1 MKTYLISLF
10 IIVVLISVVQIILP
24 KGKITSAAT
33 CVLSFAMALCFI
45 NALGGISFDFVGFN
59 FKGET
64 TEKSTSIFNEYVD
77 SKLENYYESA
87 FISLLKDNDL
97 ICEKVNVEICN
108 KEIEKTEVYLSNL
121 VFDEKN
127 AHINI
132 NVIADYVAEKIG
144 VDRGKVVVYG

>member
-24 KGKITSAAT
+24 KDKITSAAT

-64 TEKSTSIFNEYVD
+64 TEKSASVFNEYVD

-132 NVIADYVAEKIG
+132 NVIVDYVAEKIG
-144 VDRGKVVVYG
+144 VDRSKVVVYG

>member
-45 NALGGISFDFVGFN
+45 NAIGGISFDFDSYKN
-59 FKGET
+59 KSEA
-64 TEKSTSIFNEYVD
+64 TEKDMAVFNEYVD
-77 SKLENYYESA
+77 SNLEKYYESA
-87 FISLLKDNDL
+87 FVSALKDNDL

-144 VDRGKVVVYG
+144 VDRSKVVVYG

>member
-59 FKGET
+59 FKCET
-64 TEKSTSIFNEYVD
+64 TEKSTSVFNEYVD

>member
-24 KGKITSAAT
+24 KGKITSATT

-45 NALGGISFDFVGFN
+45 NALGGISFDFVGFD

-64 TEKSTSIFNEYVD
+64 TEKSASVFNEYVD

-144 VDRGKVVVYG
+144 VDRS

>member
-59 FKGET
+59 SKGET
-64 TEKSTSIFNEYVD
+64 TEKSTSVFNEYVD

>member
-33 CVLSFAMALCFI
+33 CVLSFAMAFCFI
-45 NALGGISFDFVGFN
+45 NAIGGISFDFDSYSN
-59 FKGET
+59 KSEA
-64 TEKSTSIFNEYVD
+64 TEKSMAVFNEYVD
-77 SKLENYYESA
+77 SNLEKYYESA
-87 FISLLKDNDL
+87 FVSVLKDNDL

-144 VDRGKVVVYG
+144 VDRSKVVVYG

>member
-45 NALGGISFDFVGFN
+45 NALGGISFDIVGFN

-64 TEKSTSIFNEYVD
+64 TEKSMSVFNEYVD

-144 VDRGKVVVYG
+144 VDRSKVVVYG

>member
-24 KGKITSAAT
+24 NGKITSAAT

-45 NALGGISFDFVGFN
+45 NALGGISLDFVGFN

-64 TEKSTSIFNEYVD
+64 TEKSTSVFNEYVD
-77 SKLENYYESA
+77 SELENYYESA

-144 VDRGKVVVYG
+144 VDRSKVVVYG

>member
-45 NALGGISFDFVGFN
+45 NALGGISFDFIGFN

-64 TEKSTSIFNEYVD
+64 TEKSTSVFNEYVD

-108 KEIEKTEVYLSNL
+108 KEIEKTERESWHQCRSRCCGFPPANP
-121 VFDEKN
+121 
-127 AHINI
+127 
-132 NVIADYVAEKIG
+132 
-144 VDRGKVVVYG
+144 DRPAPMPHGLQGHP

>member
-45 NALGGISFDFVGFN
+45 NALGGISSDFVGFN

-64 TEKSTSIFNEYVD
+64 TEKSTSVFNEYVD

-144 VDRGKVVVYG
+144 VDRSKVVVYG

>member
-24 KGKITSAAT
+24 KGKITSATT

-45 NALGGISFDFVGFN
+45 NALGGISFDFVGFD

-64 TEKSTSIFNEYVD
+64 TEKSASVFNEYVD
-77 SKLENYYESA
+77 SILENYYESA

-144 VDRGKVVVYG
+144 VDRSKVVVYG

>member
-64 TEKSTSIFNEYVD
+64 TEKSTSVFNEYVD

-132 NVIADYVAEKIG
+132 NVIGDYVAEKIG
-144 VDRGKVVVYG
+144 VDRSKVVVYG

>member
-45 NALGGISFDFVGFN
+45 NALGGISLDVVGFN

-64 TEKSTSIFNEYVD
+64 TEKSTSVFNEYVD

-144 VDRGKVVVYG
+144 VDRSKVVVYG

>member
-45 NALGGISFDFVGFN
+45 NAIGGISFDFDSYSN
-59 FKGET
+59 GEAT
-64 TEKSTSIFNEYVD
+64 KKNMTVFNEYVD
-77 SKLENYYESA
+77 SNLEKYYESA
-87 FISLLKDNDL
+87 FVSTLKDNDL

-144 VDRGKVVVYG
+144 VDRSKVVVYG

>member
-45 NALGGISFDFVGFN
+45 NALGGISFDFASFN

-64 TEKSTSIFNEYVD
+64 TEKSTSVFNEYVD
-77 SKLENYYESA
+77 SELENYYKSA

-144 VDRGKVVVYG
+144 VDRSKVVVYG

>member
-64 TEKSTSIFNEYVD
+64 TEKSTSVFNEYID

-87 FISLLKDNDL
+87 FISLL
-97 ICEKVNVEICN
+97 
-108 KEIEKTEVYLSNL
+108 
-121 VFDEKN
+121 
-127 AHINI
+127 
-132 NVIADYVAEKIG
+132 
-144 VDRGKVVVYG
+144 

>member
-33 CVLSFAMALCFI
+33 CVLSFSMALCFI

-64 TEKSTSIFNEYVD
+64 TEKSTSVFNEYVD
-77 SKLENYYESA
+77 SELENYYESA

-132 NVIADYVAEKIG
+132 NVIGDYVAEKIG
-144 VDRGKVVVYG
+144 VDRSKVVVYG

>member
-24 KGKITSAAT
+24 KGKITSATT

-45 NALGGISFDFVGFN
+45 NALGGISFDFVGFD

-64 TEKSTSIFNEYVD
+64 TEKSASVFNEYVD

-144 VDRGKVVVYG
+144 VDRSKVVVYG

>member
-33 CVLSFAMALCFI
+33 CVLSFVMALCFI
-45 NALGGISFDFVGFN
+45 NALGGISFDFAGFD

-64 TEKSTSIFNEYVD
+64 TEKSTSVFNEYVD
-77 SKLENYYESA
+77 SKLEKYYESA

-144 VDRGKVVVYG
+144 VDRSKVVVYG

>member
-64 TEKSTSIFNEYVD
+64 TEK
-77 SKLENYYESA
+77 YYESA

-144 VDRGKVVVYG
+144 VDRSKVVVYG

>member
-1 MKTYLISLF
+1 MIL
-10 IIVVLISVVQIILP
+10 SV
-24 KGKITSAAT
+24 
-33 CVLSFAMALCFI
+33 
-45 NALGGISFDFVGFN
+45 
-59 FKGET
+59 
-64 TEKSTSIFNEYVD
+64 FNEYVD

-144 VDRGKVVVYG
+144 VDRSKVVVYG

>member
-1 MKTYLISLF
+1 
-10 IIVVLISVVQIILP
+10 
-24 KGKITSAAT
+24 
-33 CVLSFAMALCFI
+33 MALCFI

-64 TEKSTSIFNEYVD
+64 TEKSTSVFNEYVD
-77 SKLENYYESA
+77 SELENYYESA

-144 VDRGKVVVYG
+144 VDRSKVVVYG

>member
-33 CVLSFAMALCFI
+33 CVLSFAMAFCFI
-45 NALGGISFDFVGFN
+45 NAIGGISFDFDSYSN
-59 FKGET
+59 KSEA
-64 TEKSTSIFNEYVD
+64 TEKNMAVFNEYVD
-77 SKLENYYESA
+77 SNLEKYYESA
-87 FISLLKDNDL
+87 FVSALKDNDL

-144 VDRGKVVVYG
+144 VDRNKVVVYG

>member
-45 NALGGISFDFVGFN
+45 NAIGGISFDFDSYS
-59 FKGET
+59 KSEA
-64 TEKSTSIFNEYVD
+64 TEKSMAVFNEYVD
-77 SKLENYYESA
+77 SNLEKYYESA
-87 FISLLKDNDL
+87 FVSVLKDNDL

-144 VDRGKVVVYG
+144 VDRSKVVVYG

>member
-24 KGKITSAAT
+24 KGKITSATT

-45 NALGGISFDFVGFN
+45 NALGGISFDFVGFK

-64 TEKSTSIFNEYVD
+64 TEKSTSVFNEYVD

-87 FISLLKDNDL
+87 FISLLRDNDL

-144 VDRGKVVVYG
+144 VDRSKVVVYG

>member
-24 KGKITSAAT
+24 KVKITSAAT

-64 TEKSTSIFNEYVD
+64 TEKSTSVFNEYVD

-144 VDRGKVVVYG
+144 VDRNKVVVYG

>member
-64 TEKSTSIFNEYVD
+64 TEKSTSVFNEYVD

>member
-59 FKGET
+59 IKGET
-64 TEKSTSIFNEYVD
+64 TEKSTSVFNEYVD

-144 VDRGKVVVYG
+144 VDRSKVVVYG

>member
-45 NALGGISFDFVGFN
+45 NALGGISFDFIGFN

-64 TEKSTSIFNEYVD
+64 TKKSTSVFNEYVD

-144 VDRGKVVVYG
+144 VDRSKVVVYG

>member
-33 CVLSFAMALCFI
+33 CVLSFAMAFCFI
-45 NALGGISFDFVGFN
+45 NAIGGISFDFDSYSN
-59 FKGET
+59 KSEA
-64 TEKSTSIFNEYVD
+64 TEKNMAVFNEYVD
-77 SKLENYYESA
+77 SNLEKYYESA
-87 FISLLKDNDL
+87 FVSTLKDNDL

-144 VDRGKVVVYG
+144 VDRSKVVVYG